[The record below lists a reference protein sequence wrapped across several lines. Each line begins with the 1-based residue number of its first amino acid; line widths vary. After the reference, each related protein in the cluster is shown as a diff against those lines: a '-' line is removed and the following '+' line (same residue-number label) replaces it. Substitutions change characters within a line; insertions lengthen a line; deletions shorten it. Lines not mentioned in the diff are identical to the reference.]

1 MNHSKVGISI
11 MFCGNADGQ
20 MPEPYTVYKA
30 KNMYPA
36 WMQGGPP
43 NARYGYSDL
52 GWFEERSFEDWFF
65 SLALPRLRRLDGKKV
80 LIDDNLSSHLSVK
93 VIEACKANDIS
104 FICLYP
110 NGTHL
115 LQPLDVSYFAPLK
128 KAWKRVL
135 GKWKLSP
142 EGRQQVTLN
151 KKQYPRLLAKLIAI
165 LASENGP
172 ENLKSGFRKCG
183 LVPFEP
189 EQVYKRLPSTA
200 SNELEP
206 TEALDSSLLEALK
219 ELTGNNAELPK
230 TKKVSKKNRL
240 HLSPGRS
247 VSLVEIPVATS
258 TPQPIPS
265 GADSPKSMKKPRS
278 KTKKTR
284 GRKKK
289 NTVQDTVPDSNLV
302 NHKSQDYVI
311 VEYEGSSFPG
321 QIISVDDNDGAV
333 FYRVSCMQKYAGG
346 KGWVLPEIAD
356 IEEYQEIKSTMKEP
370 LVISTRNTGRY
381 RVPELESI
389 WEIDRLM

>member
-1 MNHSKVGISI
+1 M
-11 MFCGNADGQ
+11 
-20 MPEPYTVYKA
+20 
-30 KNMYPA
+30 
-36 WMQGGPP
+36 
-43 NARYGYSDL
+43 
-52 GWFEERSFEDWFF
+52 
-65 SLALPRLRRLDGKKV
+65 
-80 LIDDNLSSHLSVK
+80 SSHLSVK

-142 EGRQQVTLN
+142 EGRQQGTLN

-219 ELTGNNAELPK
+219 ELRGNNAELPK

-265 GADSPKSMKKPRS
+265 GVDSPKSSKEPRS

-289 NTVQDTVPDSNLV
+289 NTVLNTVPDFATSTPQPIPSGADSPKSSKKPRSKTKKTRGRKKKYTVQNTVPDSNLV

-333 FYRVSCMQKYAGG
+333 VYRVSCMQKYAGG
-346 KGWVLPEIAD
+346 KGWVWPEIAD